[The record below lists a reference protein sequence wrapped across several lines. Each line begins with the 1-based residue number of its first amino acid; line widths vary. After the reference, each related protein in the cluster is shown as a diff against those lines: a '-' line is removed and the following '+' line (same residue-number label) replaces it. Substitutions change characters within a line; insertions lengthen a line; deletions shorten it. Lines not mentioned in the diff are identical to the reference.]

1 MRLLACSL
9 LVGAS
14 EGLLPVVHRGWQSAA
29 GERRVRAGAAVV
41 ASEASRPGKQ
51 KVVVTGLSTFTSL
64 GHDAHTFF
72 DNLCEGKCGIHPLT
86 RFNCDGSTKQTT
98 HQTTIAS
105 EVKDFEPS
113 DYWDANV
120 AKRQDRYSH
129 LAMAAAKMALKDGG
143 CDPKDLDSKR
153 FGVLVGS
160 GVGGLDAV
168 ERSCDILFNKG
179 PKRISPFL
187 LPSII
192 GNTAGAMIAIEVG
205 AQGPNYGIVSACA
218 TGTHAIGEALKYLQW
233 GECDVMLAGGS
244 EAAVT
249 PLGFAG
255 FNSMRAMC
263 TSANDDPQKASRPFD
278 ADRAGFVM
286 GEGSGVLLLETE
298 EHALR
303 RGAKIYCEIA
313 GYAATCDAHHITAPH
328 PEGEGMAACLET
340 AMEAAGVAPEE
351 VQYINAHGT
360 STPLNDKFETMAY
373 KRVFGEHA
381 YKMKISSTKG
391 ATGHLLGAAGGV
403 EAAIVCKVLETGV
416 VPPTINY
423 QTPDPDCD
431 LDYVPNVKHV
441 AEKPIEVAISD
452 NLGFGGHNAALVF
465 KRYQPPQ

>member
-1 MRLLACSL
+1 
-9 LVGAS
+9 
-14 EGLLPVVHRGWQSAA
+14 
-29 GERRVRAGAAVV
+29 
-41 ASEASRPGKQ
+41 
-51 KVVVTGLSTFTSL
+51 
-64 GHDAHTFF
+64 
-72 DNLCEGKCGIHPLT
+72 
-86 RFNCDGSTKQTT
+86 
-98 HQTTIAS
+98 
-105 EVKDFEPS
+105 
-113 DYWDANV
+113 
-120 AKRQDRYSH
+120 
-129 LAMAAAKMALKDGG
+129 
-143 CDPKDLDSKR
+143 
-153 FGVLVGS
+153 
-160 GVGGLDAV
+160 
-168 ERSCDILFNKG
+168 
-179 PKRISPFL
+179 
-187 LPSII
+187 
-192 GNTAGAMIAIEVG
+192 
-205 AQGPNYGIVSACA
+205 
-218 TGTHAIGEALKYLQW
+218 
-233 GECDVMLAGGS
+233 
-244 EAAVT
+244 
-249 PLGFAG
+249 
-255 FNSMRAMC
+255 MRAMC

-313 GYAATCDAHHITAPH
+313 GYAATCDAAAQRQGCEERLLTSACASRCDAHHITAPH

-340 AMEAAGVAPEE
+340 AMAAAGVAPEE

-441 AEKPIEVAISD
+441 AEKPIEVAITD
-452 NLGFGGHNAALVF
+452 NLGFGAPSRAPACSRTTALSRDPAHSGGHNAALVF